1 MGAKQRIANEAT
13 VIGLGV
19 KLGFAPISFSLS
31 PPGGG
36 GVGGTQQS
44 FVQGGTAPRSNPVPL
59 FYTIFETMVPL

>member
-1 MGAKQRIANEAT
+1 MRTKQRAT
-13 VIGLGV
+13 VIGLGF
-19 KLGFAPISFSLS
+19 KLGFAPISFSRS

-59 FYTIFETMVPL
+59 FYTIFDTLVPF